1 MVGRSNNYPRREE
14 TMAKKTK
21 KAAKKATPKKK
32 VDVYEIVT
40 ERILALL
47 AEGVVPWR
55 RTWSGGY
62 EAPKNLK
69 SRKAYRGINVFLL
82 GCAGY
87 ASPWWLT
94 FKQAKEL
101 GGSVRKGEKGSR
113 VIFWRWI
120 EKEREDGSK
129 YRFPFLRYY
138 TVFNAEQCDLP
149 EGKVPAPV
157 EAASELEPIA
167 AAEAIVAGMPNAPT
181 VSLRGSQP
189 CYRPATDEVEVPELE
204 RFESAEEFYSTMFH
218 ELAHAT
224 GHASR
229 LDRPEVTGTI
239 CFGSE
244 DYSNEE
250 LVAEMAAAFLS
261 GRAGIESAT
270 IENSAAYLDH
280 WRRKISADPK
290 LVVTAAARA
299 QKAADYILD
308 EGAKEEE
315 AKDAA

>member
-1 MVGRSNNYPRREE
+1 
-14 TMAKKTK
+14 MAKKT
-21 KAAKKATPKKK
+21 KKATPKKK

-82 GCAGY
+82 SCCGY

-101 GGSVRKGEKGSR
+101 AGDLPKGGVRKGEKGTR

-138 TVFNAEQCDLP
+138 TVFNSEQCNLP

-229 LDRPEVTGTI
+229 LDRDGVTGTI

-250 LVAEMAAAFLS
+250 LVAEMAATFLS
-261 GRAGIESAT
+261 GRAGIEAKT

-280 WRRKISADPK
+280 WRRKISDDPK

-299 QKAADYILD
+299 QKAADYVLG
-308 EGAKEEE
+308 EYAKEEE
-315 AKDAA
+315 KKEAA